1 MLPKGNLRIQ
11 LDSQIFFGKRLLDG
25 GKFLIVTALHGAFP
39 FEVDYHGTLFRLKS
53 VMVTYRHQTIDD
65 VIERVVVVIEQHDV
79 PLVAEDD
86 LRKNIFLG
94 QWFGTTHG
102 ELEGTILVS

>member
-1 MLPKGNLRIQ
+1 MLPNGKLRIQ

-25 GKFLIVTALHGAFP
+25 GKFLIVTALDGAFP
-39 FEVDYHGTLFRLKS
+39 FKVDNHGTLFRLKS
-53 VMVTYRHQTIDD
+53 VMATYRHQTIDD

-86 LRKNIFLG
+86 LRQNIFLG
-94 QWFGTTHG
+94 QCFGTTHG
-102 ELEGTILVS
+102 GLGGTFFVS